1 MNVLAS
7 PISDPPDG
15 SPEPFAVSAT
25 VSLQERRSRTIKSG
39 DTFGVFDHGGDI
51 VALRGGTDGLY
62 HRDTRYLSRFDMTIG
77 GMRPLLLS
85 STLGADNV
93 MLTSDLSN
101 ASTTDLG
108 TESLEQGLIHIQR
121 SLFLSN
127 GACYER
133 LQIRNFAVARHYV
146 RLDLRFDA
154 DFADLFEV
162 RGMQRERRGERL
174 PAVIA
179 PECVTLSYRGLDGE
193 VRATRLCFEPA
204 PETLTAGCASF
215 GLDLE
220 PHGLTTIFLQ
230 ITCAPEGPA
239 AYPPRA
245 AFLDAYVRAK
255 RMLRAIANRSAT
267 IASRNEEFDETA
279 RRAASDLRMLITE
292 KPTGPY
298 PYAGIPWFSTAFGRD
313 ALITALLTL
322 SFDPALARGVLR
334 YLAQEQATEFD
345 PASEAEPG
353 KILHE
358 MRGGEM
364 AALREVPFRRYYG
377 SVDATPLFVMLAGAY
392 LDRTGDLAA
401 VQALWP
407 NLARALDWIDR
418 RADADGFVAYQR
430 TTEEGLANQ
439 GWKDSYDSVSHADGA
454 LARGA
459 IALCEVQGYVYRRPP
474 APGPPSPAGSG
485 SRTEAARL
493 EQQGGQPAPGVRGAV
508 LVRAAGHLRAG
519 AGWRRPAVRGAVL
532 QRRAPAADG
541 HRVAR
546 PGAAGRRR
554 ADVVRLLHRVGDPH
568 PCRRRAAL
576 QPDVVPQ
583 RLRLA
588 ARQRDDRAGDGA
600 GGHAGGNGQAV
611 RGDARRVQ
619 RHGSAAAAGIVL
631 RVPPPAWSGSDL
643 LPGGVLAPGLGRG
656 DASGLRPGVPRVEL
670 QCGHPHGAFRP
681 PHAAAFPGPAE
692 IAQSVP
698 GRRQHQRADPARTQ
712 RGFGQHRRAVRRHP
726 GRHRVLAA
734 TAGSPGP
741 AGATP
746 AAPRPDGGRFR
757 DTPAPS
763 AGR

>member
-62 HRDTRYLSRFDMTIG
+62 HRDTRYLSRFDLTIG

-101 ASTTDLG
+101 ASMTDLG

-162 RGMQRERRGERL
+162 RGMQREHRGERL

-267 IASRNEEFDETA
+267 ITSRNEEFDETA

-322 SFDPALARGVLR
+322 SFDPALARGVLG
-334 YLAQEQATEFD
+334 YLAQEQATTFD

-407 NLARALDWIDR
+407 NLALALDWIDH
-418 RADADGFVAYQR
+418 RADADGFVAYHR

-459 IALCEVQGYVYRRPP
+459 ISLCEVQGYVYAARLAGAAIARRLGF
-474 APGPPSPAGSG
+474 AD
-485 SRTEAARL
+485 RAARL
-493 EQQGGQPAPGVRGAV
+493 EQQAESLRQAFEARFWCERLGTYALALDGDGRPCEVRSSN
-508 LVRAAGHLRAG
+508 AGHLLLTGIASRDRAKRVT
-519 AGWRRPAVRGAVL
+519 AGLMSSGFFTGWGIRTLAANEQRYNPMSYHNGSVWPHDNAMIALGMAREGMRAETARLFEGMHAASSAMDLRRLPELFCGFHRRPG
-532 QRRAPAADG
+532 QGPTSYP
-541 HRVAR
+541 VA
-546 PGAAGRRR
+546 
-554 ADVVRLLHRVGDPH
+554 
-568 PCRRRAAL
+568 CS
-576 QPDVVPQ
+576 PQ
-583 RLRLA
+583 A
-588 ARQRDDRAGDGA
+588 W
-600 GGHAGGNGQAV
+600 
-611 RGDARRVQ
+611 
-619 RHGSAAAAGIVL
+619 AAATLPAFVQACLGLSFNAATRTVHFDRPML
-631 RVPPPAWSGSDL
+631 PPFLDRLKLHNLSL
-643 LPGGVLAPGLGRG
+643 G
-656 DASGLRPGVPRVEL
+656 DASISVLIRHERSEVSVSIVERSGDI
-670 QCGHPHGAFRP
+670 Q
-681 PHAAAFPGPAE
+681 
-692 IAQSVP
+692 V
-698 GRRQHQRADPARTQ
+698 
-712 RGFGQHRRAVRRHP
+712 V
-726 GRHRVLAA
+726 
-734 TAGSPGP
+734 TAS
-741 AGATP
+741 
-746 AAPRPDGGRFR
+746 
-757 DTPAPS
+757 
-763 AGR
+763 